1 MHVTRRTWV
10 SAGIV
15 SVILA
20 GGISVA
26 AAASAGGISRGQ
38 DPVVPAV
45 EGNQPA
51 SPDTPAPQSTPDAQ
65 PSPETVPPAE
75 DYVVS
80 REVNP
85 DPQKVTHYWTEQRL
99 QDAEPLPMPAVEG
112 AVDVT
117 E

>member
-1 MHVTRRTWV
+1 MNVTRRTWV

-26 AAASAGGISRGQ
+26 AAASAGGIGRSH
-38 DPVVPAV
+38 DPVTPAV
-45 EGNQPA
+45 EGDQPA
-51 SPDTPAPQSTPDAQ
+51 PKNTSASQSPPEAP
-65 PSPETVPPAE
+65 PSPGTTPPAE

-80 REVNP
+80 KDVNP
-85 DPQKVTHYWTEQRL
+85 DPQQVGRYWTEQRL
-99 QDAEPLPMPAVEG
+99 EDADPLPMPAVEG
-112 AVDVT
+112 NVNVT